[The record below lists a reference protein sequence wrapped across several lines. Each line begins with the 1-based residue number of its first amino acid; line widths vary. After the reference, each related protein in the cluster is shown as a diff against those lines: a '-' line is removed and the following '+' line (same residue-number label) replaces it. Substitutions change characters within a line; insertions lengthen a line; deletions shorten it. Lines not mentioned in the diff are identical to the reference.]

1 MKENGLVIQYLIFVS
16 DMVYPE
22 RLTISGI
29 IDTNR
34 GTEGLSDL
42 STRPHNINYKKVTP
56 ELEETI
62 LDLR

>member
-1 MKENGLVIQYLIFVS
+1 
-16 DMVYPE
+16 MVYLE

-34 GTEGLSDL
+34 GTEGLSDV
-42 STRPHNINYKKVTP
+42 SKRPHNIKYKKVTP